1 MAQTVVNPPRAA
13 AAVPRGYGP
22 LLAENPGFAQVDVQ
36 VDQTARDDASRAIY
50 RSVAGADRYVVGDA
64 FYDPSAHGYVGHDRS
79 ASAHYRSAFE
89 NYPFHIVT
97 QKERLK
103 QSPYN

>member
-13 AAVPRGYGP
+13 AAVPVAMVSLGRGTR
-22 LLAENPGFAQVDVQ
+22 FAQVDVQ